1 MPTAYRQPPPTDVAW
16 SALCRRTPRV
26 FALIA
31 TAAVLISALTW
42 EVTSGISRMD
52 TAVLDWM
59 IAHRGEPLTS
69 IATVITDLGS
79 TLSMTI
85 LASFT
90 VGVFALRRNLPIAT
104 LVAITSLGAGVLVW
118 VIKRLVGRQ
127 RPPEAS
133 RLVFEPSLSY
143 PSGHTLGSTVVVG
156 IVALVLIPRL
166 RRHWVR
172 VIATVFAVIFPL
184 AVGLSRIYLGVHWT
198 TDVLAGW
205 IIGLLWLVLC
215 LTAFTRVRR
224 AQPTAITTLPNEAPE
239 RR

>member
-1 MPTAYRQPPPTDVAW
+1 MPTASRQSSPHEVAW
-16 SALCRRTPRV
+16 SALCRRTPHV
-26 FALIA
+26 LALIA
-31 TAAVLISALTW
+31 TAAVLITVLTW
-42 EVTSGISRMD
+42 EVTSGVTWAD
-52 TAVLDWM
+52 TRVLDWM

-69 IATVITDLGS
+69 IATVITDLGD
-79 TLSMTI
+79 TLSMVI
-85 LASFT
+85 LAAIVISWF
-90 VGVFALRRNLPIAT
+90 VLRRDLPVAA
-104 LVAITSLGAGVLVW
+104 LVAFTSLGAGVLVW

-156 IVALVLIPRL
+156 IVAIVLVPLIQ
-166 RRHWVR
+166 RRWAR
-172 VIATVFAVIFPL
+172 VAVTAFAIVFPV

-215 LTAFTRVRR
+215 VTAFTRVRTVVGR
-224 AQPTAITTLPNEAPE
+224 
-239 RR
+239 

>member
-1 MPTAYRQPPPTDVAW
+1 M
-16 SALCRRTPRV
+16 
-26 FALIA
+26 IA
-31 TAAVLISALTW
+31 SAAVLITALTW
-42 EVTSGISRMD
+42 EVTSGVSAMD

-59 IAHRGEPLTS
+59 IAHRGETLTD

-85 LASFT
+85 LAVLTITGFL
-90 VGVFALRRNLPIAT
+90 LRRNPPVAA
-104 LVAITSLGAGVLVW
+104 LVAGTSLGAGVLVW

-156 IVALVLIPRL
+156 IVAIVVIPRL
-166 RRHWVR
+166 RRHWAR
-172 VIATVFAVIFPL
+172 VCATVFAVAFPI

-215 LTAFTRVRR
+215 VTAFTRVLCP
-224 AQPTAITTLPNEAPE
+224 QPTAITTLPNDAPE

>member
-1 MPTAYRQPPPTDVAW
+1 MPTTSRQPSPTDVAW
-16 SALCRRTPRV
+16 SALCRRTPYV
-26 FALIA
+26 VALIA
-31 TAAVLISALTW
+31 TTAVLIAALTW

-52 TAVLDWM
+52 TVVLDWM
-59 IAHRGEPLTS
+59 VAHRGEPLTS

-90 VGVFALRRNLPIAT
+90 VGVFALRRNLPVAA

-156 IVALVLIPRL
+156 IVALVVVPRL

-172 VIATVFAVIFPL
+172 VIATVFAIGFPL

-215 LTAFTRVRR
+215 VTAFTRVLSP
-224 AQPTAITTLPNEAPE
+224 QPTAITTLPNAAPE

>member
-1 MPTAYRQPPPTDVAW
+1 MPTASRQSPPPDIAW
-16 SALCRRTPRV
+16 STLCRRTPRV
-26 FALIA
+26 LALMA
-31 TAAVLISALTW
+31 TAAVLIIALTW
-42 EVTSGISRMD
+42 EVTSGVSRMD

-69 IATVITDLGS
+69 ITTVITDLGS

-90 VGVFALRRNLPIAT
+90 VGVFALRRNLPVAA
-104 LVAITSLGAGVLVW
+104 LVAVTSLGAGVLVW

-156 IVALVLIPRL
+156 IVAIVLVPRITK
-166 RRHWVR
+166 HWVR
-172 VIATVFAVIFPL
+172 STATVLAVAFPI

-215 LTAFTRVRR
+215 VTVFTRVLNPQ
-224 AQPTAITTLPNEAPE
+224 ATAITTLPNEAPE